1 MTIQDLEAI
10 NEVKN
15 LPDNPQH
22 ISKAAEEKRKEIEKQ
37 EEENLSKMVRDF
49 IDKSKKE
56 AKPKVVESKEKEE
69 SKSQNSSFDEVND
82 R

>member
-1 MTIQDLEAI
+1 
-10 NEVKN
+10 
-15 LPDNPQH
+15 
-22 ISKAAEEKRKEIEKQ
+22 
-37 EEENLSKMVRDF
+37 MVRDF

>member
-22 ISKAAEEKRKEIEKQ
+22 ISKAAEEKRKEIEK
-37 EEENLSKMVRDF
+37 
-49 IDKSKKE
+49 
-56 AKPKVVESKEKEE
+56 
-69 SKSQNSSFDEVND
+69 
-82 R
+82 